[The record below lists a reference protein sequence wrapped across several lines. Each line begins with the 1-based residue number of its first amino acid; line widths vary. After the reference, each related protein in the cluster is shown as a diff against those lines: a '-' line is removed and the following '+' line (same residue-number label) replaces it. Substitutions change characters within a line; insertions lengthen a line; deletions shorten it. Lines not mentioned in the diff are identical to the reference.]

1 MERKTVIMMC
11 EITLSDTAVHSV
23 WRNKNI
29 NSEQMVLV

>member
-1 MERKTVIMMC
+1 MDWKTVIMMY
-11 EITLSDTAVHSV
+11 EITLSDTAVQSV